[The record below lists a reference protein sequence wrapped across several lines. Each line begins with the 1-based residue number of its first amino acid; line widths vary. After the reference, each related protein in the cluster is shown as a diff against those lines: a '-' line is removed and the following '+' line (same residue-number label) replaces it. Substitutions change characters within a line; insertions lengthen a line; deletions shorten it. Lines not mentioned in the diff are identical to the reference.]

1 MPRSVNPD
9 LAPGETQKIEGIT
22 VLRDW
27 ERGREGNAEARTQKA
42 QLTIGLPC
50 TPTEGRQILSTS
62 SSALR
67 WAPNTS

>member
-1 MPRSVNPD
+1 MPRNGRRE
-9 LAPGETQKIEGIT
+9 LAPGESVKIEGLV

-27 ERGREGNAEARTQKA
+27 ERGREGNTEARSQKA
-42 QLTIGLPC
+42 QLTIGSPC

-67 WAPNTS
+67 WAPKTS